1 MQGPLYPR
9 KPHGNGCSR
18 ARCRSTLGLPC
29 PPRAAAVKDDQS
41 GRLGLARGLVPQMP
55 SMRLIREGQAFLARF
70 SLLLLLSSCGE
81 AEEEAEQCRSLD
93 ARSSVLK
100 IFSDDENNALV
111 TFALKNS
118 SKLDAMTGT
127 AKSEIEKLAI
137 LDNTKRSA
145 VYRLGDTILM
155 KSRDRAARE
164 VTCNGVLSVTVLD
177 TSAEKEIEF
186 KVKQTTDRTPL
197 VSVSPFLFK

>member
-1 MQGPLYPR
+1 
-9 KPHGNGCSR
+9 
-18 ARCRSTLGLPC
+18 
-29 PPRAAAVKDDQS
+29 
-41 GRLGLARGLVPQMP
+41 
-55 SMRLIREGQAFLARF
+55 MRLLKEGQAILARF
-70 SLLLLLSSCGE
+70 SLLLLLSGCGE
-81 AEEEAEQCRSLD
+81 AGQEAELECRSLD

-118 SKLDAMTGT
+118 GSLDAMTGAT
-127 AKSEIEKLAI
+127 KSESEKLAI
-137 LDNTKRSA
+137 LENAKRGA
-145 VYRLGDTILM
+145 VYSLGGTILM
-155 KSRDRAARE
+155 KSNDRATRE

-186 KVKQTTDRTPL
+186 RVKQTTDRSPL